1 MTRAIATVS
10 LAALLIGA
18 AVRADAGQKQDLSE
32 EARKAQAQLKEHL
45 GKLAMGGQFVA
56 ITAPDLAKNFP
67 EYQFVAL
74 RFRIYPVARELPK
87 GMKPSNL
94 FAVPRQGKP
103 EHLKD
108 AAALQAFFRSH
119 APAVKDKGEATASQ
133 LVRSWLA
140 LSQEF
145 VQDGFYK
152 FEVSKETPMAG
163 KNGQVLSVEGRAVVT
178 GGGRGDIKATMSFS
192 NDGKVE
198 KVAEERKIVPG
209 PRPICQATKLLDPD
223 EIVRR
228 MAERDLL
235 FMGRAAHDYLMEQRA
250 TASPELRQAIDR
262 LWQRI
267 LEQER

>member
-1 MTRAIATVS
+1 MIRSIATMT
-10 LAALLIGA
+10 LAVLLGA
-18 AVRADAGQKQDLSE
+18 AVQGQEGQKQGVSQ
-32 EARKAQAQLKEHL
+32 EAQKAQARLKKHL
-45 GKLAMGGQFVA
+45 GKLAMGGQFVS

-67 EYQFVAL
+67 DYQFVAL
-74 RFRIYPVARELPK
+74 RFRIYPVARQMPE

-94 FAVPRQGKP
+94 FTVPKQGKP

-108 AAALQAFFRSH
+108 GRALEAFFHKH
-119 APAVKDKGEATASQ
+119 APAVKDKGDSTASE
-133 LVRSWLA
+133 LVRSWLS

-152 FEVSKETPMAG
+152 FEVSKDTSMAG
-163 KNGQVLSVEGRAVVT
+163 KDGQVLSVVGRAVVT
-178 GGGRGDIKATMSFS
+178 QGGRGDIQATMSFKE
-192 NDGKVE
+192 GKVE
-198 KVAEERKIVPG
+198 KVAEVRKVIEG

-235 FMGRAAHDYLMEQRA
+235 FLGRAAHDYLMEQRA
-250 TASPELRQAIDR
+250 TAGPELRQAIDR

-267 LEQER
+267 QEQER